1 MKTTEE
7 RIAELE
13 ARLAQAETRIAQ
25 LEARQHLPSIPMNPQ
40 PWFPQQPPPFEVW
53 CGTPIG
59 KLCGITPHSHPA
71 PHAAQAMVA
80 SPGGSL
86 AIGF

>member
-25 LEARQHLPSIPMNPQ
+25 LESRQHLPSIPMNPQ
-40 PWFPQQPPPFEVW
+40 PWSPPRPPFEVW
-53 CGTPIG
+53 CGT
-59 KLCGITPHSHPA
+59 SYAHPA
-71 PHAAQAMVA
+71 PHAAQAMVP
-80 SPGGSL
+80 SPGGHL
-86 AIGF
+86 TIGF